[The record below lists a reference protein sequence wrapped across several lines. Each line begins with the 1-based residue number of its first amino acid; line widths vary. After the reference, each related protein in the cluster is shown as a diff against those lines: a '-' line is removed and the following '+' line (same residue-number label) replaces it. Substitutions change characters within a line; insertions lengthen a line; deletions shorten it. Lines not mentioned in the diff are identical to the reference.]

1 METYR
6 TLKRSRYATLLL
18 LVFLLLSMGILLHYH
33 YEKQRIVTA
42 RLHEY
47 SSHTEHDYDQLYR
60 NYGRLS
66 QALYDTM
73 INTREITGLMA
84 VANLGTPEQV
94 TAVRRTLYS
103 RLASKYDLL
112 KKERVRQLH
121 FHLPDNRSFLRFHR
135 PEKFGD
141 DLSGV
146 RPTVAFVNREHKPI
160 QGFEEGKIFNGFRF
174 VYPLYEADYGYVGSV
189 ETSFSGMI
197 FVDEMLKHE
206 RNAYLLLSKSV
217 VEKKLFADEK
227 PNYTDSPF
235 EHYYYEKAILER
247 VSEAIGSVVQPNFP
261 AAAVAQIDSRI
272 GGGVPFS
279 LYEADIS
286 TIYTVV
292 PLENPVTHKVVAAM
306 VVSGSAAVLEEELG
320 HQKTLTM
327 VYILCMGG
335 LLLVVFRE
343 WQLRSEIINSHR
355 RLQTI
360 IDAADNGIAVMDVN
374 GNFLEVNPAYSGILG
389 YSREALLTRNCI
401 SLTREEERA
410 MAARLL
416 EQVQHG
422 TNLSKWR
429 KHCIRSDGSEIF
441 LEMSASLLPAEK
453 KIVAVINSLEET
465 KKLEALNRELRQKQE
480 ELGQLNE
487 TLQQRVDEEVSKN
500 RETEKQMLHQSR
512 LAQMGEMISMI
523 AHQWRQPLS
532 AISATAIDLSM
543 KLMLERYDRELF
555 KTKIANISEFAQHLS
570 KTIDDF
576 RDFYKSNKE
585 KRSIAVTELF
595 TGALNI
601 IGISLQN
608 RGIELETDFASEAE
622 LYTYPNELKQVT
634 LNLIKNAE
642 DVLLEKK
649 MPAPC
654 ISLRTYEAD
663 GEACLEVRDNGGGIP
678 EDVIGRIFEP
688 YFTTKENANGTGLG
702 LYMSKI
708 IVEEHCGGRLRAENV
723 EGGARFTVAI
733 PLPEKEQR

>member
-1 METYR
+1 MERYR
-6 TLKRSRYATLLL
+6 TLKCSRYAALLL
-18 LVFLLLSMGILLHYH
+18 LIFFLLSMGILWHYH

-47 SSHTEHDYDQLYR
+47 STQIAHEYEHVYR

-66 QALYDTM
+66 RALYDTM
-73 INTREITGLMA
+73 INTPDITGLMA
-84 VANLGTPEQV
+84 IADVGTPEQAAV
-94 TAVRRTLYS
+94 VRRTLYA

-112 KKERVRQLH
+112 KKERIRQFH

-146 RPTVAFVNREHKPI
+146 RPTVVYVNREHKFI
-160 QGFEEGKIFNGFRF
+160 EGFEEGKIFNGIRF
-174 VYPLYEADYGYVGSV
+174 VYPLFDMDRGYVGSV
-189 ETSFSGMI
+189 EISFSGMI
-197 FVDEMLKHE
+197 FVDEMLKHD
-206 RNAYLLLSKSV
+206 RRTYLLLSKKV
-217 VEKKLFADEK
+217 VDDKLFADEK
-227 PNYTDSPF
+227 ENYIDSPF
-235 EHYYYEKAILER
+235 EHYYYEKAIFEHMG
-247 VSEAIGSVVQPNFP
+247 EATGVASHPNVP
-261 AAAVAQIDSRI
+261 AAAVAEIDRRI
-272 GGGVPFS
+272 GRGIPFS
-279 LYEADIS
+279 LYEPEIS

-292 PLENPVTHKVVAAM
+292 PLKNPVTHEVVAAM
-306 VVSGSAAVLEEELG
+306 VVGGSAGVLEGDLT
-320 HQKTLTM
+320 HLKTLTIG
-327 VYILCMGG
+327 YIVFMGG

-343 WQLRSEIINSHR
+343 WQLRSEITNSHR

-360 IDAADNGIAVMDVN
+360 IDEADNGIALMDIH
-374 GNFLEVNPAYSGILG
+374 GNFLEVNPAYSRILG
-389 YSREALLTRNCI
+389 YSREVLLTRNCI

-487 TLQQRVDEEVSKN
+487 TLQQRVDEEVSRN
-500 RETEKQMLHQSR
+500 RETEQQMLHQSR

-555 KTKIANISEFAQHLS
+555 KMKIANISEFAQHLS

-733 PLPEKEQR
+733 PLPDKE

>member
-1 METYR
+1 MERYR

-18 LVFLLLSMGILLHYH
+18 LIFFLLSMGILWHYH

-47 SSHTEHDYDQLYR
+47 STQIAHEYEHVYR

-66 QALYDTM
+66 RALYDTM
-73 INTREITGLMA
+73 INTPDITGLMA
-84 VANLGTPEQV
+84 VADVGTPEQAAV
-94 TAVRRTLYS
+94 VRRTLYA

-112 KKERVRQLH
+112 KKERIRQFH

-146 RPTVAFVNREHKPI
+146 RPTVVYVNREHKSI
-160 QGFEEGKIFNGFRF
+160 EGFEEGKIFNGIRF
-174 VYPLYEADYGYVGSV
+174 VYPLFDMDRGYVGSV
-189 ETSFSGMI
+189 EISFSGMI

-206 RNAYLLLSKSV
+206 RRTYLLLSKRV
-217 VEKKLFADEK
+217 VDDKLFADEK
-227 PNYTDSPF
+227 ENYIDSPF
-235 EHYYYEKAILER
+235 EHYYYEKAIFEHTG
-247 VSEAIGSVVQPNFP
+247 EATGSASHPNVP
-261 AAAVAQIDSRI
+261 AAAVAEIDRRI
-272 GGGVPFS
+272 GRGIPFS
-279 LYEADIS
+279 LYEPEIS

-292 PLENPVTHKVVAAM
+292 PLKNPVTHEVVAAM
-306 VVSGSAAVLEEELG
+306 VVGGSAGALEGDLT
-320 HQKTLTM
+320 HLKTLTIG
-327 VYILCMGG
+327 YIVFMGG

-343 WQLRSEIINSHR
+343 WQLRSEITNSHR

-360 IDAADNGIAVMDVN
+360 IDEADNGIALMDIH
-374 GNFLEVNPAYSGILG
+374 GNFLEVNPAYSRILG
-389 YSREALLTRNCI
+389 YSREVLLTRNCI

-422 TNLSKWR
+422 NNLSKWR

-480 ELGQLNE
+480 ELRQLNE
-487 TLQQRVDEEVSKN
+487 TLQQRVDEEVSRN
-500 RETEKQMLHQSR
+500 RETEQQMLHQSR

-608 RGIELETDFASEAE
+608 QGIELETDFASEAE

-733 PLPEKEQR
+733 PLPDKEQR